1 MVEQSDIVKRIDR
14 TSPTGGT
21 HNECR
26 LHPPDTSSRLVRF
39 LFTTVLLIS
48 TTAVAEN
55 RLQID
60 THQGTLTVL
69 DHNTPILVLDGIA
82 IGRFG
87 ASRDKMLGDGM
98 TPLGSYHVTSIKR
111 SRRFHFFIGLDYPSV
126 ADADRGLKNAILTP
140 SQADAIRAA
149 HAKGKLPPQDT
160 PLGGHIG
167 LHGIGDG
174 DPAVHAR
181 YNWTKGCVAVT
192 DDQLDQL
199 LPLIRVGTRVEI
211 K

>member
-1 MVEQSDIVKRIDR
+1 MTQIIIVKRIDR
-14 TSPTGGT
+14 THLTDSS
-21 HNECR
+21 HNEHR
-26 LHPPDTSSRLVRF
+26 LHPVDAHSLLVRI
-39 LFTTVLLIS
+39 LFAAALLIS

-55 RLQID
+55 HLQID
-60 THQGTLTVL
+60 TRQGTLTVL
-69 DHNTPILVLDGIA
+69 DDKKPILVLDGIA

-87 ASRDKMLGDGM
+87 ARQDKALGDGM
-98 TPLGSYHVTSIKR
+98 TPLGKYHVTSIKR
-111 SRRFHFFIGLDYPSV
+111 SRRFHFFVGLDYPSV
-126 ADADRGLKNAILTP
+126 ADADRGLKNGILTT
-140 SQADAIRAA
+140 SQAEAIRAA
-149 HAKGKLPPQDT
+149 HTKGQLPPQDT

-181 YNWTKGCVAVT
+181 YNWTKGCIAVT
-192 DDQLDQL
+192 DAQLDKL